1 MELSKGAVGILWATR
16 LTLNAEALDAA
27 GPQLKAISTMS
38 AGMDYVDIP
47 EVKRRNIA
55 LGNTAGVLN
64 DAVADMAIG
73 LMIAAGR
80 RYHEGEQKI
89 REGQW
94 KKNHGWMLGKDIRG
108 SRVGIVGLGNIGQTI
123 AKRLSGFDVG
133 QLVYSGR
140 SRKSEEVEKKY
151 KAMFVSFE
159 DLIKTSDFV
168 IIAAPL
174 SNETRNMFNATV
186 FDQMK
191 NSSVLVNIARGEIV
205 NQTDLYYALKEKKI
219 FSAGLD
225 VMNPEPMDVDDP
237 LLSLDNVVLTP
248 HIASATERTRYDMA
262 DIAALNVLAGIAGE
276 PLFIPVP

>member
-1 MELSKGAVGILWATR
+1 
-16 LTLNAEALDAA
+16 
-27 GPQLKAISTMS
+27 MS

-55 LGNTAGVLN
+55 LGYTAGVLN

-140 SRKSEEVEKKY
+140 SRKSEEVEKEY

-205 NQTDLYYALKEKKI
+205 NQTDLYFALKEKKI

-237 LLSLDNVVLTP
+237 LLSLENVVLTP

-276 PLFIPVP
+276 PLFVPVP